1 MSKNNTSMPLVSIV
15 VPVYNGAPYI
25 NQCVKQIQNQDYQ
38 NLEVIFVNDGSTDDS
53 QAVCEKAIAEDDRFT
68 LINKPNGG
76 TATTRNKGL
85 DNAHGKYITFLDC
98 DDEFDPKLISF
109 MVKEMERDDGFE
121 PDLVACGYY
130 FKVEKEV
137 NGKTETTYL
146 EPKKYPYRV
155 FHNFG
160 EMKPEYI
167 NIWDN
172 DMFSNVWN
180 KLFRMSTIKKYGM
193 RYRDGHVYTEDR
205 VFNRLYLS
213 KCQGVVIL
221 DKCLVYYIRE
231 REGSTTEKYRDDGF
245 IIRDKEYNEFKA
257 HFKEMHVWNE
267 KSREYTSREFIE
279 RIAGC
284 IENVFHGTTLTASQ
298 KYKAIKS
305 MISHPDCREAS
316 KYAHCRSR
324 KMRIMAAPIKA
335 NFTPGAYILGWTI
348 YKIRTANPVLF
359 HKLKGS
365 R

>member
-1 MSKNNTSMPLVSIV
+1 MLNNNPLVTIV
-15 VPVYNGAPYI
+15 VPVYNGSKYI
-25 NQCVKQIQNQDYQ
+25 KQCFDLISAQTYK

-53 QAVCEKAIAEDDRFT
+53 ASVCEKVIAEDNRFT
-68 LINKPNGG
+68 LINKENGG

-85 DNAHGKYITFLDC
+85 DNAHGEYIAFLDC
-98 DDEFDPKLISF
+98 DDEFKPEMIEL
-109 MVKEMERDDGFE
+109 MVREIEEHDAD
-121 PDLVACGYY
+121 VVVCGYY
-130 FKVEKEV
+130 FKVEKEI

-146 EPKKYPYRV
+146 EEKKYPYRA
-155 FHNFG
+155 FKNFD
-160 EMKPEYI
+160 EMRPEYI
-167 NIWDN
+167 DIWDN

-231 REGSTTEKYRDDGF
+231 REGSTTEKYRDDSF

-257 HFKEMHVWNE
+257 HFKEMQIWNE
-267 KSREYTSREFIE
+267 VSREFIE

-284 IENVFHGTTLTASQ
+284 IENVFHAGKSLKASQ
-298 KYKAIKS
+298 KYDAIKS
-305 MISHPDCREAS
+305 MISHEDCREAS

-324 KMRIMAAPIKA
+324 KMQIMAAPIKA
-335 NFTPGAYILGWTI
+335 NFTPGAFVLGWTI
-348 YKIRTANPVLF
+348 YMIRTANPVLF

>member
-1 MSKNNTSMPLVSIV
+1 MTEKNPLVSVV

-25 NQCVKQIQNQDYQ
+25 KHCVELIQAQEYR
-38 NLEVIFVNDGSTDDS
+38 NLEVIFVNDGSKDNS
-53 QAVCEKAIAEDDRFT
+53 QQVIEDAIASDDRFL

-85 DNAHGKYITFLDC
+85 DNAHGEYITFLDC
-98 DDEFDPKLISF
+98 DDEYKPELISS
-109 MVKEMERDDGFE
+109 MVKEIEE
-121 PDLVACGYY
+121 HNADLVVCGYY

-137 NGKTETTYL
+137 DGITKTTYL
-146 EPKKYPYRV
+146 EPKKYQYRV
-155 FHNFG
+155 FQNFN
-160 EMKPEYI
+160 EMKQEYI
-167 NIWDN
+167 DIWDN

-180 KLFRMSTIKKYGM
+180 KLYRMSTIKQYGM

-205 VFNRLYLS
+205 VFNRLFLS
-213 KCQGVVIL
+213 KCGGVVMI
-221 DKCLVYYIRE
+221 DKCLYYYVRE

-245 IIRDKEYNEFKA
+245 VIRDKEYNEFKE

-284 IENVFHGTTLTASQ
+284 IENVFHAGKSLSAGQ

-316 KYAHCRSR
+316 KYAHCRSK

-335 NFTPGAYILGWTI
+335 NFAPGAYILGWTI

>member
-1 MSKNNTSMPLVSIV
+1 MTNTPLVSIV
-15 VPVYNGAPYI
+15 VPVYNGELYI
-25 NQCVKQIQNQDYQ
+25 EGCVKQIQAQDYK
-38 NLEVIFVNDGSTDDS
+38 NIEVIFVNDGSKDRS
-53 QAVCEKAIAEDDRFT
+53 QQVCEKAIASDSRFS
-68 LINKPNGG
+68 LINKENGG

-98 DDEFDPKLISF
+98 DDEFDSTLISS
-109 MVKEMERDDGFE
+109 MVHEMERDDEFE
-121 PDLVACGYY
+121 PDLVVCGYY

-146 EPKKYPYRV
+146 EAKKYPYRV
-155 FHNFG
+155 FHNFD
-160 EMKPEYI
+160 EMRSEYI
-167 NIWDN
+167 DIWDN

-180 KLFRMSTIKKYGM
+180 KLFRMSTIQKYGM

-213 KCQGVVIL
+213 KCTGVVII

-257 HFKEMHVWNE
+257 HFKEMHIWNE
-267 KSREYTSREFIE
+267 VSQEYTSREFIE

-284 IENVFHGTTLTASQ
+284 IENVFHAGNSLTVEQ
-298 KYKAIKS
+298 KYKAIKY
-305 MISHPDCREAS
+305 MISHKDCREAS
-316 KYAHCRSR
+316 KYAKCRSR

-335 NFTPGAYILGWTI
+335 NFTPGAFVLGWTI